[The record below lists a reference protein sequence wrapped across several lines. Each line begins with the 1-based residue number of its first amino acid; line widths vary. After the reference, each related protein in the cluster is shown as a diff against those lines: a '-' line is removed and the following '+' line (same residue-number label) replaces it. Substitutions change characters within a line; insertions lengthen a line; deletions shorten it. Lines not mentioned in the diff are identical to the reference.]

1 MKKKLLLGT
10 TALIAAGVV
19 AGGLAQAAEEPI
31 TAGVSGY
38 FRTAMATISQDDA
51 TGELAENNH
60 SHTLATDIEIQ
71 VSGNTMLD
79 NGITAGFRA
88 MIEGN
93 GTGDGSEALDERFIF
108 FRGGFGQIRVGQTE
122 SARHEMSNNTPT
134 GNWSFGINS
143 PFFQFG
149 NGGGPTIVRT
159 GNDGLGNEDSLKLVY
174 FSPTFNG
181 FRLGASYAP
190 DGGSNGQYGGNA
202 RNVASSM
209 QNEAS
214 IAAEFSTALGDD
226 MSLRLST
233 GYEGHIV
240 EQAAA
245 TAATIQSNNSPNAV
259 NFGGTITI
267 GEWSIGGEYQES
279 DQVAPNNSGGGMDR
293 EDLALGILYASG
305 PYTISLGWA
314 QAEVDQATLDTD
326 ELEIWKLQGDY
337 VVGPGI
343 SIGGGVVIGDFD
355 DATAGAGLDNEYTT
369 GVLTAALSF

>member
-134 GNWSFGINS
+134 GNWNFGINS

-149 NGGGPTIVRT
+149 NGGGPVIVRT

-190 DGGSNGQYGGNA
+190 DGGFNGQYGGNA

-369 GVLTAALSF
+369 GVLTATLSF